1 MGIKCG
7 GGGGASE
14 LNDLT
19 DVSYSNGD
27 LIITSLD
34 TITYAN
40 TENAALNVAAVSGTD
55 TAGKNLTISAGQ
67 GTGTGAGGSIIFQVA
82 DGAGSTGSS
91 VNSLATALTIND
103 DKTVS
108 FESTADFTGTGN
120 SVTISDTLRIAQTG
134 SGLRMTNVGAFD
146 NDGSNNFRIFATNN
160 LKLCANGDS
169 NTGLTIDSTNQHVT
183 IHNDLLPNT
192 ADGSSLG
199 SATKEWSDLY
209 LADSSIIYLGND
221 QDIQI
226 QHVPDSGLKLYSIYP
241 GLQPLTI
248 KLQTNYTSVTT
259 DNKIAILDFQAPNV
273 SAGGDSQITC
283 A

>member
-1 MGIKCG
+1 
-7 GGGGASE
+7 
-14 LNDLT
+14 
-19 DVSYSNGD
+19 
-27 LIITSLD
+27 
-34 TITYAN
+34 
-40 TENAALNVAAVSGTD
+40 
-55 TAGKNLTISAGQ
+55 
-67 GTGTGAGGSIIFQVA
+67 
-82 DGAGSTGSS
+82 
-91 VNSLATALTIND
+91 
-103 DKTVS
+103 
-108 FESTADFTGTGN
+108 
-120 SVTISDTLRIAQTG
+120 
-134 SGLRMTNVGAFD
+134 MTNVGAFD

-226 QHVPDSGLKLYSIYP
+226 QHVPDSGLKLYSTYP

-283 A
+283 AI